1 MVYEFDNTHFICYW
15 ILKWKPQAY
24 FNENGGV
31 VWGKNR
37 DVFFF
42 FMYILFVTFIV

>member
-1 MVYEFDNTHFICYW
+1 MVCEFDNTHW

-42 FMYILFVTFIV
+42 PHVYIVTCIV